1 MRIWQ
6 RGMLVSLA
14 IIWAAGLAWAWWWFD
29 GRHATTFERP
39 VYFEGNAVPGP
50 FAPGQIQVVHV
61 WQSGCPCNAG
71 HEAYISEMTRRFSA
85 EGVRFARAGSLPGGR
100 GDILGDLPHWS
111 LPQAWSDWPGGPSV
125 AIWDAQGQLAY
136 VGPYSDGASC
146 SKDSSFIEPVLQ
158 ALLQGRA
165 VNITRQDTLACL
177 CELDDQ
183 AFGRK
188 SAGLPRPSGS
198 Q

>member
-6 RGMLVSLA
+6 RGLLASLVV
-14 IIWAAGLAWAWWWFD
+14 IWAAGLAWAWWWFD

-39 VYFEGNAVPGP
+39 AYFDGSAVPGP

-71 HEAYISEMTRRFSA
+71 HEAYISEMTERFRA
-85 EGVRFARAGSLPGGR
+85 RGVRFARAGSLPGGR
-100 GDILGDLPHWS
+100 GDILADLPHWP
-111 LPQAWSDWPGGPSV
+111 LPEDWSGWPGGPSV
-125 AIWDAQGQLAY
+125 AIWDARGRLAY

-146 SKDSSFIEPVLQ
+146 NQDSSFIEPVLQ

-165 VNITRQDTLACL
+165 VNITRQDTVACL
-177 CELDDQ
+177 CQLDEQ
-183 AFGRK
+183 AFG
-188 SAGLPRPSGS
+188 GYPP
-198 Q
+198 QP